1 MECILFCILLRLII
15 SPKYF
20 KNFSASDALCL
31 AIAVFGVAMQCSK
44 RYFKVHFG
52 GPVFIIAQVEFSRFV
67 AKTCFALIL
76 DPSFQSMID
85 LLLCP

>member
-1 MECILFCILLRLII
+1 MHRINLQKQYALGIEKMECILFCILLRLII

-44 RYFKVHFG
+44 KV
-52 GPVFIIAQVEFSRFV
+52 
-67 AKTCFALIL
+67 L
-76 DPSFQSMID
+76 
-85 LLLCP
+85 